1 MENFCEKGKLEK
13 KGSYDVCRG
22 VEQRDGLRY
31 DLTLLH
37 PSSQTAGHYH
47 APKLPELFG
56 VLSGN
61 ASFLTQS
68 SDAKQTYLISAE
80 ENDKIIILPDFSIR
94 TINPSGEKELVIF
107 NWISNKAQ
115 NDYNAF
121 LSRSA
126 GQNPIKLKPKKLP
139 AELENLDFLNNPEKY
154 GNILTIENLY
164 DFL

>member
-1 MENFCEKGKLEK
+1 MENFCQTGKLEIK
-13 KGSYDVCRG
+13 DGYEVCRD

-47 APKLPELFG
+47 VPKLPELFG

-68 SDAKQTYLISAE
+68 PDAKQTYLISAE
-80 ENDKIIILPDFSIR
+80 EKDRVIILPDFSIR
-94 TINPSGEKELVIF
+94 TINPSKDKELLVF
-107 NWISNKAQ
+107 NWINNKAK

-121 LSRSA
+121 KNVGES
-126 GQNPIKLKPKKLP
+126 IKLKPKKLP
-139 AELENLDFLNNPEKY
+139 AELENLDFLNNPKKY
-154 GNILTIENLY
+154 ADILTIENLY
-164 DFL
+164 ERI